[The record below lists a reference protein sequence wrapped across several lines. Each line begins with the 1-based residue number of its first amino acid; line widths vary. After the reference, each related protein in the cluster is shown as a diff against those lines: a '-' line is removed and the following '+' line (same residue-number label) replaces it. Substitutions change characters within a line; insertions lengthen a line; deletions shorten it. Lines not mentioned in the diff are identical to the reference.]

1 MTEMHVTS
9 SGSVVRVRARRPRRA
24 GVVAAALVV
33 VALVAVGC
41 SSSTTSGSTNTIRIG
56 LEGPLSGSQA
66 DTGTGMLRGAQL
78 AAEELNAKGGING
91 RTVEIV
97 AIDDKAD
104 PDAGVS
110 AAQSAVKNGL
120 DAVVGPYNSG
130 VGLETLPIYIGAGL
144 TPLRL
149 TSADSTAGL
158 GFTLQPMTSQIA
170 PVATDAIV
178 RWARATS
185 VALIV
190 DDTQSYTKDAAAAMA
205 TTLPAAGVT
214 VTTTVTI
221 VPGESNYDAAITKA
235 LASNPQLVY
244 IVAYYPEAGL
254 IAKGMAATRATAKC
268 MADYGAYDNSY
279 PKVAGAAA
287 AAACPVVGVPAP
299 GDFPDSAGHVAAFT
313 AKFSSPPGA
322 WSPYTYDSVML
333 LADAIGR
340 AGGTASNQ
348 LASALRATKGWRG
361 WTGTVSFETPS
372 GNRIP
377 APVTVDV
384 SDADGVLHVD
394 RSWATAVGFTY

>member
-9 SGSVVRVRARRPRRA
+9 SDSARVGTRRVRR
-24 GVVAAALVV
+24 AALVAALTV

-41 SSSTTSGSTNTIRIG
+41 SSSGVSGSKRPIRIG

-78 AAEELNAKGGING
+78 AAQEINGKGGING
-91 RTVEIV
+91 RKVEIV

-104 PDAGVS
+104 PETGVS
-110 AAQSAVKNGL
+110 AAQSAVKSGL

-130 VGLETLPIYIGAGL
+130 VGLKTLPIYLAAGL

-178 RWARATS
+178 KWAKAKS

-190 DDTQSYTKDAAAAMA
+190 DDTQSYTKDAAAAMSKS
-205 TTLPAAGVT
+205 LPAAGVT
-214 VTTTVTI
+214 VTATVSI

-235 LASNPQLVY
+235 LASSPQLVY

-254 IAKGMAATRATAKC
+254 IAKGMAATRTTVKC

-279 PKVAGAAA
+279 PTVAGATA

-299 GDFPDSAGHVAAFT
+299 GDFPDSAGHVAAYT
-313 AKFSSPPGA
+313 AKFSSAPGA
-322 WSPYTYDSVML
+322 WSPYTFDSVML

-340 AGGTASNQ
+340 AGGTGANQ
-348 LASALRATKGWRG
+348 LASALSVTKGWHG
-361 WTGTVSFETPS
+361 WTGTVSFEMPS

-384 SDADGVLHVD
+384 SDANGVLHVD
-394 RSWATAVGFTY
+394 QTWATAVGFTF